1 MTGAQRLSLAMDS
14 SNSTK
19 VWPADEQFL
28 TLQGVLDVVTAM
40 AYFAVP
46 LVLIYSMRLSS
57 GFPLK
62 QKFNC
67 FGIVTVFCG
76 ANCVTNLWK
85 YYLHLASPVTMI
97 VKGCYAVMLWLTVI
111 VLHFVFYLKKRELF
125 LENKVEEL
133 NSMQNLTLRQL
144 DTRKSLDKL
153 IHEIF
158 STIDEQCILK
168 SAAVGLGKILN
179 LEECAVWVPSRTNYT
194 LCLSQCFKGN
204 MPIGSTVS
212 MSLPVLAQIF
222 GSVKPVR
229 IPLTC
234 PLVKT
239 TLICERCM
247 SPDIVAIRVPLL
259 HFPRS
264 GRNDGLNPNAMR
276 YGVIVLVL
284 VPPSDN
290 ITKFRDDELELVEA
304 LAEQVSVSLAH
315 ASTFEGSAI
324 ARDHL
329 RMQNSSLAL
338 AARNMEMAFL
348 ESIVLRDGIFNQ
360 MFMVQ
365 DIIPLLSS
373 FLSETALTPEQ
384 RMMVETVLKNSTSL
398 DLLMGNVRDLRQV
411 EDGSL
416 VLSRRNFDLS
426 ATINQVVDKMKPI
439 ATVKKLLLSLS
450 LDPNLPAN
458 AAGDQE
464 RLMRIIQNILAN
476 AVKFTKEGSISVIAS
491 VVEPRFYRA
500 WRARKLYMVPS
511 KNHFY
516 LRFQIEDSGCG
527 IDPDEILEIFNRFIN
542 RQHSPDQFSS
552 SCLGLPICKRL
563 VNIMEGDI
571 WVESEGL
578 DKGTT
583 VTFIVKLWKSAKRPS
598 IGKDPIDPD
607 LLQTAM

>member
-1 MTGAQRLSLAMDS
+1 MDS
-14 SNSTK
+14 SNSTN
-19 VWPADEQFL
+19 VWPADERFL
-28 TLQGVLDVVTAM
+28 ALHGVLDVVMAM

-57 GFPLK
+57 GLPLK
-62 QKFNC
+62 KKIVC
-67 FGIVTVFCG
+67 FGIVAIFCG
-76 ANCVTNLWK
+76 VNYMTNLRK
-85 YYLHLASPVTMI
+85 YYQHLDSPLIMI
-97 VKGCYAVMLWLTVI
+97 VKGCYTVMALLAVI
-111 VLHFVFYLKKRELF
+111 VLYFVFCLKKRELF
-125 LENKVEEL
+125 LKNKVEEL
-133 NSMQNLTLRQL
+133 NSMQNLILRQL
-144 DTRKSLDKL
+144 NTRKAYDKL
-153 IHEIF
+153 IHEIL

-179 LEECAVWVPSRTNYT
+179 LEECAVWVPSRTNNT
-194 LCLSQCFKGN
+194 LCLSQCFKGKV
-204 MPIGSTVS
+204 PIGTTVS

-239 TLICERCM
+239 TSICERCM

-264 GRNDGLNPNAMR
+264 GRHDWLNTSAMR
-276 YGVIVLVL
+276 YGVMVLVL
-284 VPPSDN
+284 VPPSDS
-290 ITKFRDDELELVEA
+290 IVKFRDDELELLEA

-315 ASTFEGSAI
+315 ASTFEESAI
-324 ARDHL
+324 THDHL

-338 AARNMEMAFL
+338 AARDMEMAFRD
-348 ESIVLRDGIFNQ
+348 SIVLRDGIFNQ
-360 MFMVQ
+360 MLMVQ
-365 DIIPLLSS
+365 DIIPLLST
-373 FLSETALTPEQ
+373 FLSETTSTPEQ
-384 RMMVETVLKNSTSL
+384 RMMVETVLKSGTSM
-398 DLLMGNVRDLRQV
+398 DLLMENVRDLRQV

-416 VLSRRNFDLS
+416 VLRRRNFDLS
-426 ATINQVVDKMKPI
+426 ATINQVVDMMKPI
-439 ATVKKLLLSLS
+439 ATVKKLLLSLT

-476 AVKFTKEGSISVIAS
+476 AVKFTKEGGISVIAS
-491 VVEPRFYRA
+491 VVEPRSYRA
-500 WRARKLYMVPS
+500 WRPRKFYMVPS

-516 LRFQIEDSGCG
+516 LRVQIEDSGCG
-527 IDPDEILEIFNRFIN
+527 VDPDEIPEIFNRFIN
-542 RQHSPDQFSS
+542 RQHAPDQFPS

-583 VTFIVKLWKSAKRPS
+583 VAFIVKLWKSGRRPS
-598 IGKDPIDPD
+598 IGKDQNDPD
-607 LLQTAM
+607 LSQKAIVGEQLE